1 MMKGI
6 PRTSA
11 PGDNRTHVQYDR
23 REDEPPSVAVATA
36 LASFHGEDV
45 TAGSTQLYQ
54 YIDPDA
60 LDSLFG
66 STFSGTDRTG
76 GRVRFEVD
84 SATVVVRPERVHVY
98 AEN

>member
-1 MMKGI
+1 MMKGT
-6 PRTSA
+6 PWASA

-23 REDEPPSVAVATA
+23 RKDEPPSVAVATA

-66 STFSGTDRTG
+66 NTVSGTDRASG
-76 GRVRFEVD
+76 NVRFEVD
-84 SATVVVRPERVHVY
+84 SATVVVRPERIHVY